1 MIRITLDSAAFDSLV
16 ARHAEALTTAANETA
31 HLRMTLDKLY
41 AAQDENR
48 VLKERLAKYESNAYG
63 VATVNM
69 TGTDRVAKIT
79 EAAHQTAL
87 GNKINAIKLLR
98 EAVGCGLKEA
108 KDCVETAFVS
118 PAVSHQESK
127 IGAVERM
134 IKLVT
139 NNEFPTGDNVPNKI
153 AIIKEV
159 RSLTGCGLKEAK
171 DAVEYSMTGTWD
183 SNYLGA
189 GQYRPK
195 TYAY

>member
-31 HLRMTLDKLY
+31 HLRVTLDKLY

-48 VLKERLAKYESNAYG
+48 VLKEKLAKYESNAYG
-63 VATVNM
+63 TSMVNM

-127 IGAVERM
+127 IGTVERL
-134 IKLVT
+134 IKLVK
-139 NNEFPTGDNVPNKI
+139 NEPSSKI

-171 DAVEYSMTGTWD
+171 DAVEFSMTGTWD
-183 SNYLGA
+183 SDYLGA

-195 TYAY
+195 TYTY